1 MLWDKIFDR
10 VDSKTTSKTSSF
22 IFWTVVIGCGLV
34 MLWYIYRSE
43 ISTLTRVKPKNT
55 AFSFD
60 DITEDLNEINF
71 DKRITEALSDG
82 DYRLA
87 IRWLYLKMLF
97 GLDKNKHIHFSPS
110 KTNIDYGYEIS
121 SREIKTDFM
130 QLSRVYEYVWYGQF
144 ELSELRY
151 MSHEEKFR
159 NFEKQLR
166 V

>member
-1 MLWDKIFDR
+1 
-10 VDSKTTSKTSSF
+10 
-22 IFWTVVIGCGLV
+22 
-34 MLWYIYRSE
+34 MLWYFYRSE
-43 ISTLTRVKPKNT
+43 ISALTRVKPKNT
-55 AFSFD
+55 AFNFT

-71 DKRITEALSDG
+71 DKRIAEALADR

-97 GLDKNKHIHFSPS
+97 GLDKKNHIRFSPS

-144 ELSELRY
+144 DLGEVRY
-151 MSHEEKFR
+151 MGHEEKFR
-159 NFEKQLR
+159 DFEKR
-166 V
+166 ISV